1 MFFLEK
7 HRGENAGDGGSFA
20 RKLQR
25 FLGAGAWPDAADD
38 DDDAK
43 NDDVDKDDNGDDV
56 PGCQYNTA

>member
-25 FLGAGAWPDAADD
+25 FLGAGAWPDAADVFT
-38 DDDAK
+38 
-43 NDDVDKDDNGDDV
+43 N
-56 PGCQYNTA
+56 NTCLHWAAL